1 MAGNKMAE
9 RDEIRIEARP
19 NRKAAKPQKVTAV
32 VGVGVCTDS
41 LRSLEELFASMGDE
55 LNAAY
60 VVAVRQQEGLSVSTV
75 VEALSRQSPL
85 AVTVAEHGEE
95 LAPNRVYV
103 GGPDDV
109 VTFEDGHIHTRPASE
124 PIGHRGTIDTML
136 ISLAEQAHERAVAVI
151 LSGLGS
157 DGAAG
162 VAATKKFGGLSIGE
176 HLEGRD
182 VAAQGSTGPSGIVDL
197 MIPVA
202 EMPRQIALY
211 VRNLAELGDDAPEE
225 IAETYAAQIGQI
237 ATILR
242 NVTGHDFHGY
252 KRNTFFRRIQ
262 RRMQVHQVA
271 DIDAYVARLR
281 GDRDE
286 VQDLF
291 QDLLIGVTQFFRDPQ
306 EFEVLERELPRLFDG
321 KGADDQFRV
330 WVLGCATGEEAYSIA
345 ILLREHMAG
354 LESPP
359 QVQIFATDLDA
370 RALGIAR
377 AGRYSDAI
385 ADQVR
390 PDRLARWFVK
400 EGDTYCVTKE
410 LREMCIFSPHNIVK
424 DAPFS
429 RIDLL
434 SCRNLLIY
442 LNSDLQNRVIP
453 IFHFSLRPGG
463 VLFLGSSENV
473 TRHQK
478 LFAPVDRKNRVFR
491 RLDTATR
498 ILPDF
503 PLTPRARQTEPQ
515 EQQSPPQV
523 RSGPLSAT
531 ISRRAEMVAE
541 RYAPAY
547 VVIDDQY
554 EVLHFSGRTGRYLEP
569 TAGAAT
575 LNLLSL
581 VHRDL
586 RLDLRSA
593 LHRATSEGARI
604 EVPGLPI
611 QRDGQAFGVNL
622 VVEPVGAQDV
632 RAFVV
637 LFHDVGPADASL
649 PIEGDRLVSDEHVQR
664 LEGELRL
671 TRERLQATIE
681 ELESTNE
688 ELKSSNEE
696 YQSINEEL
704 QSANEE
710 LETSKEELQS
720 VNEELQTVNGE
731 LAHRVGELA
740 RTNSDLKNLL
750 ESTQIATVFLDND
763 LRVRN
768 FTPAATEI
776 FHLLETDIGRPIDH
790 VANRVAYPEMQ
801 EDVRRVLKTLT
812 PVQREVTGA
821 EDRHFIVRV
830 LPYRSIDNFI
840 AGAVVTFMDVT
851 GAVRA
856 EAALR
861 GSEERLRLALEVGGM
876 ATWDWDLATGQFTW
890 NAEHFRMLG
899 YAPGEVEPGYDA
911 WVARVHP
918 DDVLATEE
926 AISSARKAREDYV
939 QQFRT
944 LHPDGTVRWC
954 SARGRFFYDS
964 SNGNAVRMIGVMEDK
979 TEARKAEELQETLIA
994 ELQHRTR
1001 NLLAIVRSISQQT
1014 LRSSQGLDEFG
1025 LEFANRLSAL
1035 SRVQGLLSE
1044 GENYTVTLAQLVEGE
1059 LEAHGATIDGER
1071 VAIKGPEVT
1080 LQARVVQ
1087 VLTLAIHELAT
1098 NAIKYGA
1105 LSNKGGRLAVHW
1117 EVDGV
1122 DEHPTVD
1129 ISWSETGVALSGMEQ
1144 EGKRGFGRE
1153 LIERA
1158 LPYDLGAET
1167 SLRFAEDGVRCELRV
1182 PLHGEGFEG

>member
-1 MAGNKMAE
+1 MAGKKMAE
-9 RDEIRIEARP
+9 RDETTKGTKRKRKPASSQ
-19 NRKAAKPQKVTAV
+19 KAAAI
-32 VGVGVCTDS
+32 VGVGVCS
-41 LRSLEELFASMGDE
+41 GSFRSLEELFASLPND
-55 LNAAY
+55 LDAAY
-60 VVAVRQQEGLSVSTV
+60 VIAVRQQEGLSVDTV
-75 VEALSRQSPL
+75 VEALSRQSQL
-85 AVTVAEHGEE
+85 AVTVAKDGERLE
-95 LAPNRVYV
+95 PNHVYV
-103 GGPDDV
+103 GGPDDL
-109 VTFEDGHIHTRPASE
+109 VTFEDGQIHTRATADPV
-124 PIGHRGTIDTML
+124 GHRGTVDTML
-136 ISLAEQAHERAVAVI
+136 ISLAEQVHERTVAVV
-151 LSGLGS
+151 LSGLDS
-157 DGAAG
+157 EGAAG
-162 VAATKKFGGLSIGE
+162 VAATKKFGGFSIGE
-176 HLEGRD
+176 YVQGRD
-182 VAAQGSTGPSGIVDL
+182 VATQESAGPGGIVDL
-197 MIPVA
+197 MIPVT
-202 EMPRQIALY
+202 EMPRHIALY
-211 VRNLAELGDDAPEE
+211 VRNLAILGDDAPEE
-225 IAETYAAQIGQI
+225 IPETYATQIGQI

-252 KRNTFFRRIQ
+252 KRNTFYRRIQ
-262 RRMQVHQVA
+262 RRMQVHQIA
-271 DIDAYVARLR
+271 DVDSYVERLR
-281 GDRDE
+281 GYREE

-306 EFEVLERELPRLFDG
+306 EFEVLERELPRLFEG
-321 KGADDQFRV
+321 KGPDDQFRV

-359 QVQIFATDLDA
+359 HAQIFATDLDA
-370 RALGIAR
+370 RALGVAR
-377 AGRYSDAI
+377 AGRYSDSI
-385 ADQVR
+385 VDQVR

-400 EGDTYCVTKE
+400 EGDTYCVSTE
-410 LREMCIFSPHNIVK
+410 LREMCMFSQHNVVK

-429 RIDLL
+429 RVDLL

-453 IFHFSLRPGG
+453 IFHFALRPGG

-473 TRHQK
+473 TRHHK
-478 LFAPVDRKNRVFR
+478 LFAAVDRKNRVFR

-498 ILPDF
+498 VLPDF
-503 PLTPRARQTEPQ
+503 PLTPRVRLVDSND
-515 EQQSPPQV
+515 SPPVPPV

-531 ISRRAEMVAE
+531 VSRRAEMVAE

-575 LNLLSL
+575 LNLLNL

-593 LHRATSEGARI
+593 LHRATSDRTRV
-604 EVPGLPI
+604 EVPTLPV
-611 QRDGQAFGVNL
+611 QRDGRSFGVNMI
-622 VVEPVGAQDV
+622 VEPVDANGLNT
-632 RAFVV
+632 FVV
-637 LFHDVGPADASL
+637 LFQDVGPTDASV
-649 PIEGDRLVSDEHVQR
+649 PVEGERLVSDEHVQR

-768 FTPAATEI
+768 FTPAATDV
-776 FHLLETDIGRPIDH
+776 FHLLETDTGRPIDH
-790 VANRVAYPEMQ
+790 VASRVAYPEMQ
-801 EDVRRVLKTLT
+801 EDVRRVLKTLA
-812 PVQREVTGA
+812 PVQREVTGSD
-821 EDRHFIVRV
+821 DRHFVVRV
-830 LPYRSIDNFI
+830 LPYRSVDNFI
-840 AGAVVTFMDVT
+840 AGGVVTFMDVT

-876 ATWDWDLATGQFTW
+876 ATWDWDLSSGQVNW
-890 NAEHFRMLG
+890 NDEHFRMLG
-899 YAPGEVEPGYDA
+899 FVPGEVEPSYEA
-911 WVARVHP
+911 WSARVHP
-918 DDVLATEE
+918 EDLPETEE
-926 AISSARKAREDYV
+926 AINAARNGREDYV
-939 QQFRT
+939 KQFRT

-954 SARGRFFYDS
+954 SSRGRFFYDK
-964 SNGNAVRMIGVMEDK
+964 NGEAVRMIGVMEDK
-979 TEARKAEELQETLIA
+979 TESHNAEELQQTLIA

-1001 NLLAIVRSISQQT
+1001 NLLAVVRSISQQT
-1014 LRSSQGLDEFG
+1014 LRSSSDLEQYGREFS
-1025 LEFANRLSAL
+1025 ERLAAL
-1035 SRVQGLLSE
+1035 SRVQGMLSQ
-1044 GENYTVTLAQLVEGE
+1044 GDGYTASLRQLVQAE
-1059 LEAHGATIDGER
+1059 LEAHGAVIDGER
-1071 VAIKGPEVT
+1071 VAADGPDVS
-1080 LQARVVQ
+1080 LQAREVQ
-1087 VLTLAIHELAT
+1087 VLTLALHELAT
-1098 NAIKYGA
+1098 NATKYGA
-1105 LSNKGGRLAVHW
+1105 LSDKGGRLAVQW
-1117 EVDGV
+1117 QVDG
-1122 DEHPTVD
+1122 EEERPSVD
-1129 ISWSETGVALSGMEQ
+1129 ISWTETGVALDGTER

-1182 PLHGEGFEG
+1182 PLQGETPGT